1 MDFADIPVLSDFLEV
16 AALDRYAELPGEW
29 SVAVADV
36 RVRRPR
42 SVRDVTRTST
52 CFAVTA
58 IAAMVNAVRPLRIP
72 FVFGGD
78 GASFCVPPL
87 AVPATRNALAA
98 VRTLGR
104 DVFGLDLRIG
114 LVPVS
119 TLLARGVRV
128 LVANFRSSPTC
139 IQVGLRGRWNV
150 ARGTPGEGSGRRPGL
165 WRRGIRGGRG
175 LQRFGVPMERDRQS
189 AWRNRRTVGPGDG
202 WESRNDARIYHAA
215 IAAVEA
221 AYGGARRSH
230 PVSEDHLELGRVP
243 LRFCGEIGVRTYG
256 KGLPSRALYG
266 MKIRVEQTLGR
277 FLLKTGLNFGGAN
290 WGRYRGEV
298 VQNTDHRKFDDTL
311 RILLSGTAAERQ
323 ALEAWL
329 DQRHAA
335 GLLAHGMQVSSSSLM
350 TCLIGDRSAGDHIH
364 FVDGASGGYALAA
377 VDLKRR
383 LGSAQGSQPCARYQS
398 SVWRRPDFRSV
409 GQLNPVRSFRGVA
422 SQVSASARNSP
433 YFVTAQNTGP
443 ARHLGCE
450 ILSDTERIQ
459 AHRGMRSLLARTP
472 SSPATSSP
480 NSRLVASVGSAT
492 KKDCPAAPGAVGNAL
507 ARARSGA

>member
-36 RVRRPR
+36 RGSTAAIRAGRYK
-42 SVRDVTRTST
+42 DVNLL
-52 CFAVTA
+52 AVTA

-139 IQVGLRGRWNV
+139 IQSVFAGGGMSLAERLVKDPVEGPVYGVEESGAAADCSGLECRWNEIASPHGETV
-150 ARGTPGEGSGRRPGL
+150 ALLVQATAGNP
-165 WRRGIRGGRG
+165 
-175 LQRFGVPMERDRQS
+175 
-189 AWRNRRTVGPGDG
+189 
-202 WESRNDARIYHAA
+202 RNDARIYHAA

-230 PVSEDHLELGRVP
+230 PVSEDHLELGRGAAAV
-243 LRFCGEIGVRTYG
+243 RGEIGVRTYG

-277 FLLKTGLNFGGAN
+277 FLLKTGLNFGGVN

-335 GLLAHGMQVSSSSLM
+335 GLLAYGMQVSSSSLM

-383 LGSAQGSQPCARYQS
+383 LGSLKEA
-398 SVWRRPDFRSV
+398 
-409 GQLNPVRSFRGVA
+409 N
-422 SQVSASARNSP
+422 
-433 YFVTAQNTGP
+433 P
-443 ARHLGCE
+443 AR
-450 ILSDTERIQ
+450 DT
-459 AHRGMRSLLARTP
+459 
-472 SSPATSSP
+472 SPASGADPTS
-480 NSRLVASVGSAT
+480 
-492 KKDCPAAPGAVGNAL
+492 D
-507 ARARSGA
+507 RSGS